1 MERAKSTHG
10 NSIASVALL
19 LLCAGQTTIAK
30 VLDESATIAG
40 MLLHYKVV
48 LPKDYDLDKAY
59 PAVLA
64 FPPGDQGMDM
74 VQFTLAQ
81 NWAGEAQRRGYIVVI
96 PSAPSGRPFSRE
108 GARIFP
114 EFLEKLLRDYKI
126 KENKF
131 HIAGM
136 SNGGLSAFHIAASY
150 PQFFSTVTGFP
161 GYLPDASPERVK
173 ALSAICIHMHV
184 GEMDTRWRDA
194 MQQQA
199 ADFRAQGFAVQFTV
213 EEGEPHVIGA
223 LNGEG
228 AVRLFKEMEV
238 NRQCR
243 SSF

>member
-1 MERAKSTHG
+1 MERAKSTRG
-10 NSIASVALL
+10 SSIASVALL
-19 LLCAGQTTIAK
+19 LLCAGQVTIAK
-30 VLDESATIAG
+30 VFDESATIAG
-40 MLLHYKVV
+40 MPLHYKVV
-48 LPKDYDLDKAY
+48 LPKDYDSDKAY

-74 VQFTLAQ
+74 VQFTLVQ

-96 PSAPSGRPFSRE
+96 PSAPSGRPFTRE

-126 KENKF
+126 KDNKF

-161 GYLPDASPERVK
+161 GYLPDASPERLK
-173 ALSAICIHMHV
+173 ALSAMCIYMHV

-213 EEGEPHVIGA
+213 EKGEPHVIEA
-223 LNGEG
+223 LNREG
-228 AVRLFKEMEV
+228 AVRLFKEMEEV
-238 NRQCR
+238 RECR

>member
-1 MERAKSTHG
+1 MERANWIRGH
-10 NSIASVALL
+10 SIASVAALL
-19 LLCAGQTTIAK
+19 LSAGQVTVAK
-30 VLDESATIAG
+30 VLDESAIIAG
-40 MLLHYKVV
+40 MPLHYKVV
-48 LPKDYDLDKAY
+48 LPKDYDADQAY

-64 FPPGDQGMDM
+64 FPPGAQGMDM
-74 VQFTLAQ
+74 VQFTLMR

-96 PSAPSGRPFSRE
+96 PSAPNGRPFTRE
-108 GARIFP
+108 GARVFP

-126 KENKF
+126 KDNKF

-173 ALSAICIHMHV
+173 ALSGMCIHMHV

-199 ADFRAQGFAVQFTV
+199 ADFRAKGFAVQFTV
-213 EEGEPHVIGA
+213 EKGEPHVIGA

-228 AVRLFKEMEV
+228 AVRLFKEMEEA
-238 NRQCR
+238 RPCR
-243 SSF
+243 